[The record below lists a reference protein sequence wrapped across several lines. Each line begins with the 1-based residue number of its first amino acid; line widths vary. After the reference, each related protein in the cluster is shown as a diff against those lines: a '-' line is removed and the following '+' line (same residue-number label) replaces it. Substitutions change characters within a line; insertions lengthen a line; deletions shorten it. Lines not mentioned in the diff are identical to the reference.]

1 MTKVIFMFQFTH
13 PGRGATKTH
22 RRQAGRTTRFN
33 SRTPGGVR
41 HVRGCDMATYN
52 RFNSRTPG
60 GVRQSNM
67 SVLGWSRPF
76 QFTHPGRGATSR
88 CPTRTLKRLCFNSRT
103 PGGVRLGAAE
113 LGYIG
118 VAFQFTHPGRGAT
131 NFGSAGSRHSRCF
144 NSRTPGGVRHV
155 TEGMEWMPQT
165 FQFTHPGRGATRR
178 VLPLPHATMVSI
190 HAPREGCDLMHA
202 ETTITDDSFNS
213 RTPGGVR
220 PRAATPPAPICG
232 FNSRTPGGVR
242 RSPASS
248 VAVTPTFQFTHPGRG
263 ATSPRH

>member
-1 MTKVIFMFQFTH
+1 MRLTYSFNSRTPGGVRLIPAVNDWLVVRVSIHAPREGCDVGADVVQSYNELFQFTH
-13 PGRGATKTH
+13 PGRGATRDRSTQSL
-22 RRQAGRTTRFN
+22 RL
-33 SRTPGGVR
+33 GG
-41 HVRGCDMATYN
+41 
-52 RFNSRTPG
+52 FNSRTPG
-60 GVRQSNM
+60 GVRQIPLNIWIAEV
-67 SVLGWSRPF
+67 SVSIHAPREGCDQDTPK
-76 QFTHPGRGATSR
+76 TSR
-88 CPTRTLKRLCFNSRT
+88 KN
-103 PGGVRLGAAE
+103 
-113 LGYIG
+113 
-118 VAFQFTHPGRGAT
+118 
-131 NFGSAGSRHSRCF
+131 N
-144 NSRTPGGVRHV
+144 
-155 TEGMEWMPQT
+155 T